1 MDIIQLLPDSV
12 ANQIAAG
19 EVIQRPS
26 SVIKELVENSIDA
39 EATDISILVKD
50 AGRALIQVID
60 NGKGMSETDAR
71 MAFERHATSKITCA
85 DDLFRLKT
93 MGFRGEALAS
103 IAAVASVELKT
114 RNRASEL
121 GTRIVINGSD
131 LELHE
136 SISCAAGSNF
146 SVKNLFFNVPA
157 RRKFLKSN
165 TSEFRNIIT
174 DFQRIALVYPQ
185 IQFSLTHNETLVYK
199 LPATN
204 LKQRIS
210 DIFKKNI
217 QKNLISIESESTLA
231 KITGFIG
238 LPEFAHKTGNHQF
251 FFVNGRFMKHFN
263 FHKAVLNTYEK
274 ILQAG
279 TQPSY
284 FIYFQ
289 VEPSTIDVNIHP
301 TKTEIKFENE
311 QILFQIL
318 QSVVRQSLGKFNV
331 VPSIDFDT
339 EDKIDIPY
347 LSKNSEFSLPTVDFN
362 PNYNPFD
369 TDLPKKK
376 NFFKKDDFL
385 EKANLENWEN
395 LYQDFEKQTIETD
408 EKDYLQT
415 QIFENKEK
423 LFLNNEN
430 LQVLNL
436 LQIKNMYILSPV
448 KSGLMLIHQKRAHE
462 KILYE
467 QIIQQLENEISH
479 SQGILFPVQYEL
491 SFEDL
496 ELFNEIKDDLQI
508 MGFEIEFFGRNTIVF
523 NGFPSFVDAANGI
536 KIFERLFAEYK
547 NFDKNIKENLRE
559 ELAKTLANVSSM
571 KIGKTLNMKEMQ
583 ELIDGL
589 FACPNPNYSP
599 NGKKIIHIL
608 NIEEMDNFF

>member
-39 EATDISILVKD
+39 ESSDISILVKD

-103 IAAVASVELKT
+103 IAAVASIELKT

-376 NFFKKDDFL
+376 NSFKKDDFL

-395 LYQDFEKQTIETD
+395 LYQDFEKQTIETN
-408 EKDYLQT
+408 EEDYLQT

-508 MGFEIEFFGRNTIVF
+508 MGFEIAFFGRNTIVF
-523 NGFPSFVDAANGI
+523 SGFPSFVDAANGI

-608 NIEEMDNFF
+608 NIEEMDKFF